1 MKSTRPLQSIL
12 FTSGY
17 LERKACVGVGKRRFK
32 AEGRALEKNS
42 ELESTC
48 DDGRRFFSRFA
59 SRRYF
64 DDNFVF
70 ALIMKWHTCW
80 RACNYSDGV
89 KTGKISFTGISCA
102 RTSVISSK
110 ANFLFLGSCKRYLL
124 YGSIVK

>member
-48 DDGRRFFSRFA
+48 DDGRRFFRVA
-59 SRRYF
+59 RRAG
-64 DDNFVF
+64 
-70 ALIMKWHTCW
+70 ALTTILCLH
-80 RACNYSDGV
+80 
-89 KTGKISFTGISCA
+89 
-102 RTSVISSK
+102 
-110 ANFLFLGSCKRYLL
+110 
-124 YGSIVK
+124 